1 MITMKMLVKKFY
13 DELREANLAHYADSY
28 EKSKWNVIIYIK
40 SGGNDVLFNE
50 WCKENCNDAYERPD
64 LGSIFCCSFVYFL
77 IPNNRFLLT
86 PSHLV

>member
-50 WCKENCNDAYERPD
+50 WCKENCNDEYIVHNEHYVLFETNEDGMAFK
-64 LGSIFCCSFVYFL
+64 LMFA
-77 IPNNRFLLT
+77 
-86 PSHLV
+86 